1 LLDGHF
7 TPALETLICAEAGL
21 DLVGIEDAAH
31 SVAPAVQRRARKAG
45 FAEEVLRAYAFAC
58 AVCGYDGALGRHPV
72 GLEAA
77 HVRWH
82 SQNGPDTVDNA
93 LAMCALHHALFDLG
107 VLGLTADLRVR
118 VSELYVA
125 RSEAGR
131 AVDLLAGRRLAV
143 PRPGKPLLDGVFVS
157 WHDKQVFKYAGAAA
171 GAGAG
176 AEQDSATG
184 SGTAVH
190 PAEGP

>member
-1 LLDGHF
+1 
-7 TPALETLICAEAGL
+7 
-21 DLVGIEDAAH
+21 V
-31 SVAPAVQRRARKAG
+31 VRRRARKAG

-107 VLGLTADLRVR
+107 VLGLTADLRLR
-118 VSELYVA
+118 VSDLYVA

-131 AVDLLAGRRLAV
+131 AVDLLAGRQLAV
-143 PRPGKPLLDGVFVS
+143 PRPGKPLLDRVFVS

-176 AEQDSATG
+176 AEQDSGAG

-190 PAEGP
+190 PAEGL